1 MKEQKILDFARESIY
16 DQVKYIGKWKKYDVW
31 EPGFSD
37 GEPRFIGFP
46 QFILVKDGEPQWS
59 ADDEQ
64 SREIMNA
71 LWK

>member
-64 SREIMNA
+64 SREIMSV